1 MHWMPVV
8 WIEVPPVL
16 VDQALKL
23 WAEKDVDGTWID
35 GMEEAVEGAEYVS
48 ELVLPV
54 VGSRCCFALGEPQL
68 CLSLSL
74 ELSLWTVGS

>member
-23 WAEKDVDGTWID
+23 WVEKDVDGTWID
-35 GMEEAVEGAEYVS
+35 EMEEAVEGAGYVS
-48 ELVLPV
+48 ELVLPIV
-54 VGSRCCFALGEPQL
+54 DLRCYFAL
-68 CLSLSL
+68 
-74 ELSLWTVGS
+74 